1 MSSKTLCPMDCPRF
15 DSCSATKCP
24 LDPEV
29 HSRVYMPGDRV
40 CFYMQLDAKELLT
53 PENRYG
59 LSGEQVEAVGKYT
72 EYVIT
77 PMSHSEKGLWELKS
91 QLSRMAQTPI
101 REVKLSVSA

>member
-1 MSSKTLCPMDCPRF
+1 MSSNIVCPMDCPRF

-40 CFYMQLDAKELLT
+40 CFYMQLEAKELLT

-72 EYVIT
+72 EYLNI
-77 PMSHSEKGLWELKS
+77 PMSHSEKGLWELKL
-91 QLSRMAQTPI
+91 QLSRMAQTPV
-101 REVKLSVSA
+101 RELKLSAIA

>member
-1 MSSKTLCPMDCPRF
+1 MSSNILRPTDCPRF

-91 QLSRMAQTPI
+91 QLSRMAQTPV
-101 REVKLSVSA
+101 REVKLSAIA